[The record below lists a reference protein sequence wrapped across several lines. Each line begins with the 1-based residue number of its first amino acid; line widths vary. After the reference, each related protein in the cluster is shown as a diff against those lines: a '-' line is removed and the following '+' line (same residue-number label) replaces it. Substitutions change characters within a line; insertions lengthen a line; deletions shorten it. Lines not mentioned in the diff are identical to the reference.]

1 MGKSEKE
8 TMEVFEQEPVVQKTL
23 SGVVI
28 DCDRLNIR
36 ESPKKDAAVVCTIP
50 RGTVVTVDKTESA
63 RGFYKVCLVS
73 GIEGFCMKQY
83 ISINR

>member
-8 TMEVFEQEPVVQKTL
+8 SAALYDQEPEIQVAIT
-23 SGVVI
+23 GVVI
-28 DCDRLNIR
+28 DCDRLNVR
-36 ESPKKDAAVVCTIP
+36 EAPKMDAAVVCTIP
-50 RGTVVTVDKTESA
+50 RDTEVTIDKAESA

-73 GIEGFCMKQY
+73 GIEGFCAKQY

>member
-8 TMEVFEQEPVVQKTL
+8 SAVLYEQEPEIRAAIT
-23 SGVVI
+23 GVVV
-28 DCDRLNIR
+28 DCDRLNVR
-36 ESPKKDAAVVCTIP
+36 EAPRPDAAVVCTIP
-50 RGTVVTVDKTESA
+50 RDTEVTIDKSESA

-73 GIEGFCMKQY
+73 GIEGFCVKQY